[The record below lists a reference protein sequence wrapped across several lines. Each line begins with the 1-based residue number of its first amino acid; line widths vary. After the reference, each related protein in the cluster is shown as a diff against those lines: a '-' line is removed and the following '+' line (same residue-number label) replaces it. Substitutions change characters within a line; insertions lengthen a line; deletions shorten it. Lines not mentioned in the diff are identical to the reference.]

1 MYRHIWLYDFEYIE
15 PEGGLPDPVCMCAF
29 DLVTERTIKL
39 WGPAELRFCPFDTG
53 PDLVFVAYNAAAE
66 ISCHLALNWPIPSR
80 ILDLYVEFRLI
91 TNSTQRKRGL
101 LDALIHFGEP
111 HIDHGE
117 KEEMRARVMAGPP
130 WTAKDRDDILAY
142 CMEDVTALQ
151 RLILI
156 LNQLWRLPLD
166 AGAKPS
172 YAPGI
177 WRRWHA

>member
-1 MYRHIWLYDFEYIE
+1 M
-15 PEGGLPDPVCMCAF
+15 
-29 DLVTERTIKL
+29 
-39 WGPAELRFCPFDTG
+39 
-53 PDLVFVAYNAAAE
+53 
-66 ISCHLALNWPIPSR
+66 
-80 ILDLYVEFRLI
+80 EFRLI

-151 RLILI
+151 RLIPHFEPI
-156 LNQLWRLPLD
+156 VAASP
-166 AGAKPS
+166 
-172 YAPGI
+172 
-177 WRRWHA
+177 RRWSEALLRARYMASVDA